1 MANDMDEIYGTGS
14 QVDFARQ
21 MARILMGQKGFQMS
35 PGMAVLPGSWA
46 YGVPDIVKQLSGAQY
61 RDIAGSQDKALRDR
75 PTDPDYQT
83 NVKRYGGFAK
93 PSAPH
98 GTAHKAAMATGALP
112 TTRSVKTMPVTPFK
126 NMEAE
131 SEVPPNSF
139 HDDDMAALH
148 DPVNNLR
155 DGMSTTVK
163 PAIPDFETEVNPA
176 PQTKGINFNPQDE
189 GISYPTQGNLEDE
202 LDKLVNSP
210 AHKDKPAHVKQAAKD
225 QFRRLAEEARGHFGR
240 DVTVSE
246 AIWYAQNKGTLEK
259 SDLGAPPERMNLG
272 GPDAESI
279 PPHLR
284 ADETKVAQ
292 SFNAPTATE
301 SSSSKFQKI
310 PGYDGPLP
318 NAPYVESD
326 AEIRAQMRLGS
337 QQDAQ
342 KVLNDWK
349 KRLEPYEIPTQ
360 NGRLQVTPRKGGT
373 ADFKFI
379 PSDKTLEIGKG
390 SVPMQR
396 HVDPEGKPYWS
407 VITPSGPKAFRSE
420 EEAKKASGGA
430 GLKGGDYE
438 KVVKEL
444 NQVEGEAK
452 GANILREQ
460 GLADIAEAKKK
471 GREAFRTRQIL
482 QEMKVTNETD
492 WKPTGPT
499 ANFMLKARQFLSNF
513 GFPDSQSTTDAEVQ
527 KKLNAFL
534 ASRIVNTFTDRGS
547 NFELQSFMEAN
558 PGLQNTQAGTRMLL
572 DIMDQEN
579 EQVLKIRKLA
589 DKETAET
596 AHEWAKKESDFYEK
610 NPITIPHDGK
620 RIHLLPLQNASP
632 EEARAMVERLP
643 KGAYFWDANTK
654 SILRRK

>member
-1 MANDMDEIYGTGS
+1 MANDIDEIYGTGS

-46 YGVPDIVKQLSGAQY
+46 YSVPDIVKQISGAQY

-75 PTDPDYQT
+75 PTDPNAAA

-98 GTAHKAAMATGALP
+98 GSAHKAAMATGALP
-112 TTRSVKTMPVTPFK
+112 TTRSVRTMPVTPFK
-126 NMEAE
+126 NMEEPETADIPADLE
-131 SEVPPNSF
+131 TGPYG
-139 HDDDMAALH
+139 AA
-148 DPVNNLR
+148 NLGIS

-176 PQTKGINFNPQDE
+176 PRTKGISSLPGDNDD
-189 GISYPTQGNLEDE
+189 ISYPTQGNLEDE

-210 AHKDKPAHVKQAAKD
+210 AHKDKPAHVKQAAKE

-246 AIWYAQNKGTLEK
+246 AIWYAQNKGTLTK
-259 SDLGAPPERMNLG
+259 NDLGAPPDRMNLG

-292 SFNAPTATE
+292 SFNAPTAIE
-301 SSSSKFQKI
+301 SPSSKFQKI

-326 AEIRAQMRLGS
+326 EEIRAQMRLGS

-379 PSDKTLEIGKG
+379 PSDKTLDVTPDK
-390 SVPMQR
+390 VPMQR
-396 HVDPEGKPYWS
+396 RVDPEGKPYWE
-407 VITPSGPKAFRSE
+407 VITPGGPKAFRSE
-420 EEAKKASGGA
+420 EEARKASKGG
-430 GLKGGDYE
+430 KGMLGDYE
-438 KVVKEL
+438 EVTDEMKRLRRKNVADDALSQDAVKEATRL
-444 NQVEGEAK
+444 MD
-452 GANILREQ
+452 Q
-460 GLADIAEAKKK
+460 GLEARKLHQ
-471 GREAFRTRQIL
+471 TL
-482 QEMKVTNETD
+482 VEMSSANEGGFL
-492 WKPTGPT
+492 PRGPT
-499 ANFMLKARQFLSNF
+499 AGFMLKVRQFLDNF
-513 GFPDSQSTTDAEVQ
+513 NPSDKTLPGATDAELMDKFSGV
-527 KKLNAFL
+527 L
-534 ASRIVNTFTDRGS
+534 ASRAVSAIAERGS
-547 NFELQSFMEAN
+547 NFQLETFLASN
-558 PGLQNTQAGTRMLL
+558 PNLRNTKEGNKMLL
-572 DIMDQEN
+572 DVLIQEAKQAMDLRRIASKFKGDNILGLRDAVEDYYQ
-579 EQVLKIRKLA
+579 
-589 DKETAET
+589 
-596 AHEWAKKESDFYEK
+596 K
-610 NPITIPHDGK
+610 NPIVLKHGDKRTTTKVIKEESDLDDVPDGY
-620 RIHLLPLQNASP
+620 
-632 EEARAMVERLP
+632 
-643 KGAYFWDANTK
+643 YFMTPDG
-654 SILRRK
+654 RFGRK